1 MDFVM
6 KKDDSG
12 SIDIFEL
19 SGKIDVNGSQQ
30 AQEAIIPAIPKDGKL
45 VIDMANVDYVASSG
59 LRILLILA
67 KQSQVLS
74 CKTVIAGV
82 QPLVWDVI
90 VMTGFED
97 VLESYPSQADAL
109 VALKNE

>member
-1 MDFVM
+1 MDLVK
-6 KKDDSG
+6 KKDG
-12 SIDIFEL
+12 AIDIFEIN
-19 SGKIDVNGSQQ
+19 GKLDVTGSQQ
-30 AQEAIIPAIPKDGKL
+30 AQETIVPIIPKDGKL
-45 VIDMANVDYVASSG
+45 IIDMANVDYVASSG

-67 KQSQVLS
+67 KQSQILN

-97 VLESYPSQADAL
+97 VLESFPSQADAL

>member
-1 MDFVM
+1 MDLVK
-6 KKDDSG
+6 KKDG
-12 SIDIFEL
+12 AIDIFEINGKL
-19 SGKIDVNGSQQ
+19 DVTGSGQ
-30 AQEAIIPAIPKDGKL
+30 AQETIVPIIPKDGKL

-67 KQSQVLS
+67 KQSQVLN
-74 CKTVIAGV
+74 CKTVIAGI

-97 VLESYPSQADAL
+97 VLESFPSQADAL
-109 VALKNE
+109 TALKK